1 MFRHL
6 KVHVEALSPAD
17 LEFILSMMY
26 GRLPQ
31 DILASMVAF
40 NKAIT
45 AEVQVQG
52 LWGHSGGPWDLNLR
66 DLFR

>member
-1 MFRHL
+1 M
-6 KVHVEALSPAD
+6 EALSPAD
-17 LEFILSMMY
+17 LEFILTMVYEKM
-26 GRLPQ
+26 PQ
-31 DILASMVAF
+31 DVVTKMVQF

-45 AEVQVQG
+45 SEVQVQG